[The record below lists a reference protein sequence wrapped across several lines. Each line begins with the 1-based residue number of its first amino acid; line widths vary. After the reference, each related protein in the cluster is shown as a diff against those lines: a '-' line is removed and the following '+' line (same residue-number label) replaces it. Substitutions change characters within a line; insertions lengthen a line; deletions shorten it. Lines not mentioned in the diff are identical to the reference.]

1 MLKSLREKL
10 KWASLKNGVS
20 RIGLGL
26 IQAVIS
32 RVSAVRLKIKK
43 NPDRCLP
50 ASKARS
56 LSKSERRATAA
67 KKKREGAKGKT
78 VVKNTKAAEVQNA
91 RYGGEITRQKAKRKT
106 PRSKNGKVVAR
117 GCGKVL
123 SNRRK
128 YTTGSV
134 ST

>member
-1 MLKSLREKL
+1 MGELKEWRDQN
-10 KWASLKNGVS
+10 WV
-20 RIGLGL
+20 RINSSGEIAGECGT
-26 IQAVIS
+26 S
-32 RVSAVRLKIKK
+32 KDKK

-56 LSKSERRATAA
+56 LSKSERRSTAA

-91 RYGGEITRQKAKRKT
+91 RFGGEITHQKAKRKS
-106 PRSKNGKVVAR
+106 PRPKNGKVVAR
-117 GCGKVL
+117 MRE
-123 SNRRK
+123 SAFQ
-128 YTTGSV
+128 

>member
-1 MLKSLREKL
+1 MGELKEWRDQN
-10 KWASLKNGVS
+10 WV
-20 RIGLGL
+20 RINSSGEIAGKCGT
-26 IQAVIS
+26 S
-32 RVSAVRLKIKK
+32 KDKK

-91 RYGGEITRQKAKRKT
+91 RFGGEISHQKAKRKS
-106 PRSKNGKVVAR
+106 PRPKKGKVVAR

-128 YTTGSV
+128 FTSGSV

>member
-1 MLKSLREKL
+1 MLRSLREKL
-10 KWASLKNGVS
+10 KWASLKNGVIK
-20 RIGLGL
+20 IGLGL
-26 IQAVIS
+26 TQAVKS
-32 RVSAVRLKIKK
+32 LANAVRLRIKK
-43 NPDRCLP
+43 ILTAVFLRPKRDPSPKN
-50 ASKARS
+50 
-56 LSKSERRATAA
+56 ERRATAA

-91 RYGGEITRQKAKRKT
+91 KYGGEITRQKAKRKT
-106 PRSKNGKVVAR
+106 PRPKNGKVVAR

-128 YTTGSV
+128 YTAGSV

>member
-1 MLKSLREKL
+1 MGELKKWREQN
-10 KWASLKNGVS
+10 WV
-20 RIGLGL
+20 RIDSSGNIAGKCGT
-26 IQAVIS
+26 S
-32 RVSAVRLKIKK
+32 KDKK

-56 LSKSERRATAA
+56 LSKNERRATAA

-106 PRSKNGKVVAR
+106 PRPKNGKVVAR

-128 YTTGSV
+128 YTAGSV